1 MMSALRPHAETLL
14 QVARASIESGVRA
27 GRALEVVPSEFAAPL
42 RAVRASFVTLHVA
55 GRLQGC
61 VGSIEARRALVAD
74 VAANAY
80 GAALLDPRSTPLR
93 VEQIGELDVHI
104 SVLSPLEPLEVDS
117 EASLIASLRPKLD
130 GLVVREGERLGT
142 FLPAVWE
149 SLPDPRA
156 FVEEVKRKA
165 GLPADYWSGSLR
177 FFRYTAESL
186 P

>member
-1 MMSALRPHAETLL
+1 MKAASRTYAAAGIWSLLAHATQLAGSVVL
-14 QVARASIESGVRA
+14 SVVVVRS
-27 GRALEVVPSEFAAPL
+27 LS
-42 RAVRASFVTLHVA
+42 
-55 GRLQGC
+55 
-61 VGSIEARRALVAD
+61 
-74 VAANAY
+74 
-80 GAALLDPRSTPLR
+80 
-93 VEQIGELDVHI
+93 VEQLGELDVHI

-165 GLPADYWSGSLR
+165 GLPADYWSSSLR
-177 FFRYTAESL
+177 FFRYTVESL